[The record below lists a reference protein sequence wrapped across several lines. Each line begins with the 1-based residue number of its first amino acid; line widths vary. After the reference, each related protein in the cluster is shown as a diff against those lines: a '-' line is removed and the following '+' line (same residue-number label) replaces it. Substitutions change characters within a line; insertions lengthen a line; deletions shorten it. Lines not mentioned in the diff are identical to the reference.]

1 MTEEASVEEKFTV
14 VQEYRRKMQQELVE
28 ALRQLSFLPQKWKEK
43 GAEAKVGD
51 FIMISRGRS
60 KINPLGQVEF
70 GVVEEIL
77 DEGRNLRIRVSR
89 AHTKDT
95 LVRQLVADSRNC
107 YLIHR
112 EEEEKD

>member
-1 MTEEASVEEKFTV
+1 MRPKF
-14 VQEYRRKMQQELVE
+14 
-28 ALRQLSFLPQKWKEK
+28 
-43 GAEAKVGD
+43 AKVGD

-60 KINPLGQVEF
+60 KINPLGRVEF
-70 GVVEEIL
+70 SVVEEIL